1 MWDKKL
7 ADLASQYPTGVLT
20 FVEPSGYPI
29 SARTNTQFDEAG
41 EMIHFPEPPLVAMSW
56 RGKACILFHHH
67 NEHLEG
73 LRQLVIKGELVDDG
87 ESGKPVLRV
96 TEFVTANGRTDSDE
110 LPHAG
115 APLHMFQ
122 FLLLVRR
129 KAREYMQKRGAPW
142 PPIPFDEIGRKVNAA
157 E

>member
-7 ADLASQYPTGVLT
+7 AELASNYPAGILT
-20 FVEPSGYPI
+20 VVEPSGYPI
-29 SARTNTQFDEAG
+29 SVRCSTSFDEAN
-41 EMIHFPEPPLVAMSW
+41 ETIHFPEPPAMAMGW

-67 NEHLEG
+67 DEHLER
-73 LRQLVIKGELVDDG
+73 LRQLVVKGELVDDG
-87 ESGKPVLRV
+87 GKPALRV
-96 TEFVTANGRTDSDE
+96 TQFVTANGRTDTDE
-110 LPHAG
+110 MPHAG

-129 KAREYMQKRGAPW
+129 KAREYMAKRGSPW
-142 PPIPFDEIGRKVNAA
+142 PPIPFDEIARKVA

>member
-7 ADLASQYPTGVLT
+7 ADLASKYPTGILT
-20 FVEPSGYPI
+20 VVEPSGYPI
-29 SARTNTQFDEAG
+29 SVRCTTSFDEPN
-41 EMIHFPEPPLVAMSW
+41 ETIHLPEPPAIATGW

-67 NEHLEG
+67 DERLEG
-73 LRQLVIKGELVDDG
+73 LRQLVIKGELVDD
-87 ESGKPVLRV
+87 SGKPALRV

-110 LPHAG
+110 MPHAG

-129 KAREYMQKRGAPW
+129 KASDYMAKRGGPW
-142 PPIPFDEIGRKVNAA
+142 PPIPFDEIAQKVSA